1 MLRAY
6 LSVRR
11 SAEDVEG
18 GEDLCLRSSTPPAP
32 LSSAQLER
40 DMIFQSPC
48 CRALVSSPGV
58 EPCWN
63 LVAVG
68 RARLR
73 STCEEPVCAHTRV
86 RVHVRVVNDMHALE
100 ACTYARRGSGLH
112 FFVICAHGLRWM
124 QSAWFQWGTGQGKR
138 ART

>member
-1 MLRAY
+1 VAGVTEGKARALLCAAGDEVLRAY

-18 GEDLCLRSSTPPAP
+18 TVEGGGDLRLRVAAASMSYEEDTCMSYEEEDTCLRSSTPPAP

-63 LVAVG
+63 LVAV
-68 RARLR
+68 
-73 STCEEPVCAHTRV
+73 
-86 RVHVRVVNDMHALE
+86 
-100 ACTYARRGSGLH
+100 
-112 FFVICAHGLRWM
+112 
-124 QSAWFQWGTGQGKR
+124 
-138 ART
+138 